1 MSKYTTQF
9 KLSAITAF
17 LERGRGFRHIAA
29 QFQMDPTLLR
39 RWVKAYQIHGEASF
53 ERTGVEPSPEFK
65 LAVLHRMWREQLSLR
80 ATAALFNL
88 SDSSKVRRWQQQYYS
103 GGVEALSSTKRSPS
117 SMSKSPTPDE
127 PSSRANEELSL
138 AELLVK
144 VRKLELE
151 NAWLKKLE
159 ALDEEKMRLQK
170 PRKKKPG

>member
-1 MSKYTTQF
+1 
-9 KLSAITAF
+9 
-17 LERGRGFRHIAA
+17 
-29 QFQMDPTLLR
+29 
-39 RWVKAYQIHGEASF
+39 
-53 ERTGVEPSPEFK
+53 
-65 LAVLHRMWREQLSLR
+65 
-80 ATAALFNL
+80 
-88 SDSSKVRRWQQQYYS
+88 
-103 GGVEALSSTKRSPS
+103 EALSSTKRSPS